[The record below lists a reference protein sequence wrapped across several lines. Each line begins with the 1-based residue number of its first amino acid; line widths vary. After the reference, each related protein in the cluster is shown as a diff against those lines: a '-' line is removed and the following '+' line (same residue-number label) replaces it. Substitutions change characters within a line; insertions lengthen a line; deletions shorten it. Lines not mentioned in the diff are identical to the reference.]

1 MAPKLRD
8 GLTHELAQRLRASTH
23 KDWGHLP
30 DGELASHVR
39 SLVEI
44 WPQR

>member
-1 MAPKLRD
+1 MLRG
-8 GLTHELAQRLRASTH
+8 GLTPELAQRLRASTH